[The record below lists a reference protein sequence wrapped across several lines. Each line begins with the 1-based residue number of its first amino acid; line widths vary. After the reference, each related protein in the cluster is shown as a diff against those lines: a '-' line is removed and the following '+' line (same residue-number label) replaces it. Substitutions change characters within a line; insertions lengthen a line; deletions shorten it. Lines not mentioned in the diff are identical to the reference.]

1 MTREP
6 REGGRGWA
14 MSGLGSQGDA
24 ADFMREVFFAR
35 WFFPLFFFFFF
46 FFSQGRKRIELPCRF
61 GASRFCHT
69 RVTFGD
75 VNFSPDSF
83 SFRSTY

>member
-1 MTREP
+1 
-6 REGGRGWA
+6 
-14 MSGLGSQGDA
+14 MSGLESQGGCGR
-24 ADFMREVFFAR
+24 FYERGFFRPVVFSSFL
-35 WFFPLFFFFFF
+35 PFFFFFF
-46 FFSQGRKRIELPCRF
+46 FQGRKRIELPCRF